1 MRIFIPLIIILL
13 TTGCSGL
20 ADAIRKNQQKQQI
33 YKQHASKY
41 HASCQKEAFNYY
53 PVAIVEKEK
62 PKNLYKPQATISCTT
77 YGNTT
82 NCRDTTADYS
92 GIIEQANITANLL
105 SGNTYD
111 ANASSRNNHIK
122 SCIDNNLRNDSSF
135 GGEVNRV
142 EYSSA
147 GYAHTYHQASSVKI
161 EQKLA
166 PTQYLRLSQSKTINN
181 QLVCFYGENNIRSS
195 SDGKTTKYCKAYKR
209 FPINGSG
216 QH

>member
-135 GGEVNRV
+135 GREVNRV
-142 EYSSA
+142 EYSTDYSK
-147 GYAHTYHQASSVKI
+147 YNSI
-161 EQKLA
+161 
-166 PTQYLRLSQSKTINN
+166 QSKASKNNTDTGKDYEFKRLKIMPFGFKCYYGQNDNFHIN
-181 QLVCFYGENNIRSS
+181 I
-195 SDGKTTKYCKAYKR
+195 KALPCPAK
-209 FPINGSG
+209 FK
-216 QH
+216 